1 MRHAEESSATGPATH
16 GEGLAIWLTGLPC
29 SGKSTLAEI
38 LRRRLLGEGYHVEV
52 LDGDEVRAWLTP
64 ELGYSRADRD
74 ANIRRIAQVARLLTR
89 AGTITIVAVVSPFRA
104 AREEARA
111 LIGRF
116 VEVYIHCPLEV
127 CIRRDVK
134 GMYRKAL
141 NGQLAQFTGISD
153 PYEPPMSPELT
164 VQTDQETPQESVEHI
179 LEALDRFGHL
189 RLRRPAAQQTI
200 E

>member
-89 AGTITIVAVVSPFRA
+89 AGTITIVAAVSPFRA

-116 VEVYIHCPLEV
+116 VEVYVDCSLEV
-127 CIRRDVK
+127 CIQRDVK

-141 NGQLAQFTGISD
+141 SDQLPQFTGISD
-153 PYEPPMSPELT
+153 PYEPPAAPE
-164 VQTDQETPQESVEHI
+164 VAVKTDRDTPQESVNSL
-179 LEALDRFGHL
+179 LEALS
-189 RLRRPAAQQTI
+189 RLGYLEVRVDAR
-200 E
+200 

>member
-1 MRHAEESSATGPATH
+1 MRNAKESSATGPATH
-16 GEGLAIWLTGLPC
+16 GEGLTIWLTGLPC

-74 ANIRRIAQVARLLTR
+74 ANIRRIARVAQLLTR
-89 AGTITIVAVVSPFRA
+89 AGTVTIVAVVSPFRA
-104 AREEARA
+104 ACEEARA

-116 VEVYIHCPLEV
+116 VEVYVDCPLEV

-141 NGQLAQFTGISD
+141 DGQLPQFTGISD
-153 PYEPPMSPELT
+153 PYEPPAAPE
-164 VQTDQETPQESVEHI
+164 VAVKTDRDTPQESVNSL
-179 LEALDRFGHL
+179 LEALS
-189 RLRRPAAQQTI
+189 RLGYLEVRVDAR
-200 E
+200 